1 MMKHEHAAG
10 ACVPLATEVACV
22 QDARVAYRPPFAPAK
37 TAIVTASLRLARGAS
52 LGIVGPNGAGKTTLL
67 RVLAGLIR
75 PVSGD
80 VRVLGHD
87 PARER
92 HRLMQRTG
100 VLLSGARHFPERWTV
115 ADALRF
121 TAAFY
126 GPAARAR
133 IPALVETFGLS
144 GKEKEQITTLSLGNR
159 QRLSLAAVFVHDPDL
174 VLLDEPTLAL
184 DAATVEAF
192 ATFLR
197 ARLRQGKSAIVTSHD
212 HAALGRLVDDVL
224 VIENGITR
232 VPERP
237 LDSYARLV
245 VLTDRPVTA
254 HLPPEVQVVDDRL
267 EMPNDPRLMA
277 RVLDRLDA
285 EGVEVVEMRT
295 RSGVEAVAA
304 GSKGG
309 KQ

>member
-1 MMKHEHAAG
+1 MLKHEHATG
-10 ACVPLATEVACV
+10 ACFPLETEVACA
-22 QDARVAYRPPFAPAK
+22 QDIRVVYRPPLAPAK

-80 VRVLGHD
+80 VRVLGLD
-87 PARER
+87 PVRER
-92 HRLMQRTG
+92 HQLMRRTG
-100 VLLSGARHFPERWTV
+100 VLLSGTRHFPERWNV
-115 ADALRF
+115 GDALRF

-126 GPAARAR
+126 GPEARAR
-133 IPALVETFGLS
+133 IPELVKTFGLS
-144 GKEKEQITTLSLGNR
+144 GKEKDQITTLSLGNR

-184 DAATVEAF
+184 DAATVDTF
-192 ATFLR
+192 AVFLK
-197 ARLRQGKSAIVTSHD
+197 ARLRRGKSAIITSHD
-212 HAALGRLVDDVL
+212 HAVLGRLVDDAL
-224 VIENGITR
+224 VIDNGITR

-237 LDSYARLV
+237 LDSYARL
-245 VLTDRPVTA
+245 LIFTDRPVRA
-254 HLPPEVQVVDDRL
+254 SLPPEVKVVGERL

-295 RSGVEAVAA
+295 RSGVETVAA
-304 GSKGG
+304 GSSGG
-309 KQ
+309 LR